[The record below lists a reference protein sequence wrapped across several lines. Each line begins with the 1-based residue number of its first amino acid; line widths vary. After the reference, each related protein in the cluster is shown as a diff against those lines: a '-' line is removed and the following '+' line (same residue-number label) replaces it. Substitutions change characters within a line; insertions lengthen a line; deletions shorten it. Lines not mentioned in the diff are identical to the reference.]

1 MGADGGAGGPCTL
14 TLRVRLLG
22 PPIVEVDG
30 AERPLPGWKPW
41 GLLARLVLSDC
52 APSRADLA
60 ELLWPTADDPA
71 AALRWAL
78 HQLRRALGPD
88 ATIVDRGGRHELE
101 GSAISVDAVDL
112 LDGAVSLE
120 RVEDVARGALLEGL
134 HFAGA
139 PGFELWL
146 GIEQARLD
154 SAMRSTLRWAATL
167 SVSADPDRA
176 LRLVTRALAQ
186 DPFDDAAHELVI
198 EIHVLRGDHR
208 AAQAHLDRVARLYRT
223 ELGTV
228 PPPRMRR
235 PLDRPGRGEGNPLID
250 RGVAAAATL
259 DVARARLA
267 AGEYDSA
274 IASAH
279 RASLDGAAAGDP
291 ALEARALALLAE
303 GLIHGRRGLDLEAV
317 GLLDRAL
324 RLAVEA
330 GSLALAADIEREA
343 GYISFLAADYGA
355 AEVALHRSLAL
366 AQRCGD
372 DGRLG
377 RAMTILA
384 ACRSDEGALDAAQ
397 VLIDQAL
404 DALDA
409 AGDRRWHAYALSFL
423 ARIRLASGQP
433 REAGAVARRSI
444 AGARETGWT
453 ALVPFP
459 MTFEGEALL
468 AAGDPAAAATVFGE
482 ALAMSEEMGD
492 PCWEALS
499 LRGLALVRAAEG
511 RTAEG
516 LAIMARALESCRR
529 FPDTYKW
536 AEIVIMT
543 ELVELEHGID
553 LVRHHD
559 ARRLAHDAGLEQ
571 LVVRIDLASERQT
584 PPQTPTA

>member
-1 MGADGGAGGPCTL
+1 MGADGGAGGPGPL
-14 TLRVRLLG
+14 TIRVRLLG
-22 PPIVEVDG
+22 APVIEVDG
-30 AERPLPGWKPW
+30 TERPLAGWKPW
-41 GLLARLVLSDC
+41 GLLARLLLADR

-78 HQLRRALGPD
+78 HQLRRALAPH
-88 ATIVDRGGRHELE
+88 ATVVDRGGRLALE
-101 GSAISVDAVDL
+101 GSGIGVDAMEL
-112 LDGAVSLE
+112 LEGTVSLE
-120 RVEDVARGALLEGL
+120 RVEDVARGTLLEGL

-139 PGFELWL
+139 PAFELWL

-154 SAMRSTLRWAATL
+154 SALRSTLRWAATL

-176 LRLVTRALAQ
+176 LRLVTRSLAL
-186 DPFDDAAHELVI
+186 DPFDDAAHELAI

-208 AAQAHLDRVARLYRT
+208 GAQGHLDRVARLYRT

-235 PLDRPGRGEGNPLID
+235 PLDRPARGAGNPLID

-259 DVARARLA
+259 DIARARLA
-267 AGEYDSA
+267 AGEYDSS
-274 IASAH
+274 IASAR
-279 RASLDGAAAGDP
+279 RASLDAAAAGDP
-291 ALEARALALLAE
+291 VLEARALTLLAE

-355 AEVALHRSLAL
+355 AEVALHRSLAF
-366 AQRCGD
+366 AERCGD
-372 DGRLG
+372 DGRRG

-384 ACRSDEGALDAAQ
+384 ACRSDEGALGAAQ

-404 DALDA
+404 EALGA

-423 ARIRLASGQP
+423 ARILLAAGAP
-433 REAGAVARRSI
+433 LEAAAVARRSI
-444 AGARETGWT
+444 AGAREAGWT

-468 AAGDPAAAATVFGE
+468 AGGDAAAAAAVFGE
-482 ALAMSEEMGD
+482 AFTMAEEMGD

-499 LRGLALVRAAEG
+499 LRGLALVRTSEG

-516 LAIMARALESCRR
+516 LAIMARALDSLPPVPGHLQVGRDR
-529 FPDTYKW
+529 D
-536 AEIVIMT
+536 
-543 ELVELEHGID
+543 
-553 LVRHHD
+553 HD
-559 ARRLAHDAGLEQ
+559 RAG
-571 LVVRIDLASERQT
+571 
-584 PPQTPTA
+584 